1 MRPTF
6 WLNDVMGRAAE
17 YAARERG
24 GKAVDAQRAGDLF
37 GCDVAAKAALAAG
50 GGVADGLNGGDDEHQ
65 AEREDRAGL
74 ELRLEREQLRHGD
87 DAELADRVAH
97 GGKVDHAEEDRDH
110 IAHDHAEQHV
120 ELLGNTLERRVED
133 ERGGERDGGDEQILP
148 RAERIRRRRA
158 ERRNADIQNAQTDRD
173 DHAGRDD
180 GGDDLAPVLGRQAQH
195 AFKAAADNDRA
206 DHDAVILRGRRK
218 TGGEER
224 EADAHDDR
232 QT

>member
-1 MRPTF
+1 
-6 WLNDVMGRAAE
+6 MGEQPNTPPESA
-17 YAARERG
+17 
-24 GKAVDAQRAGDLF
+24 
-37 GCDVAAKAALAAG
+37 AAK
-50 GGVADGLNGGDDEHQ
+50 
-65 AEREDRAGL
+65 
-74 ELRLEREQLRHGD
+74 
-87 DAELADRVAH
+87 
-97 GGKVDHAEEDRDH
+97 
-110 IAHDHAEQHV
+110 
-120 ELLGNTLERRVED
+120 
-133 ERGGERDGGDEQILP
+133 RDGGDEKILP

-195 AFKAAADNDRA
+195 AFKAAADDDRA

-232 QT
+232 QTWADLPDGVELQKRADTGDEHAVLQQPRRLNGGEGFALIDGDRGNDDERRDDRVYQRH